1 MATTNKPKAPAQVVV
16 DVKPKRD
23 PFYSAHDSIDEF
35 CGYVAKGGHMA
46 KFCEE
51 RGLKYTT
58 MQEWIWKNPDRTA
71 RYERAREERA
81 DYLFDEIVA
90 IADESCVETKY
101 DGEDVK
107 LVLDATAVAR
117 NRLRV
122 DTRKWAAAKLRP
134 RAYGDKTTTEL
145 TGPNGGPMQ
154 MAAVTLTGLSDA
166 ELETMR
172 ALMTKAA
179 GPV

>member
-1 MATTNKPKAPAQVVV
+1 MATNKKPKTATELVV

-23 PFYSAHDSIDEF
+23 PFYDAPDSIDEF
-35 CGYVAKGGHMA
+35 CGYVCKGGHMA

-101 DGEDVK
+101 EGEEIK
-107 LVLDATAVAR
+107 LVLDATAIAR

-134 RAYGDKTTTEL
+134 RTYGDKTVTEL
-145 TGPNGGPMQ
+145 TGANGGPMQ
-154 MAAVTLTGLSDA
+154 VASVSLTGLSDA
-166 ELETMR
+166 ELEQMKL
-172 ALMTKAA
+172 LMSKAA
-179 GPV
+179 GV